1 MLQHKLYLSGMK
13 LDVLLEYKKLHP
25 ESEVNVLLSYGT
37 RESNYP
43 QMFTTHRDKISSL
56 ILDSGAF
63 TKNFSQSDRTAA
75 ISLSGYMTF
84 LKYNYEYFDF
94 AFTYDQDFNIAG
106 FDTNYPIMKKI
117 ISAGYPIVPV
127 VHDYIGEERDEVSVY
142 VEERHPII
150 ALGFSKHKKQ
160 NAIDN
165 IKTAT
170 KPILA
175 AGLKIH
181 LLGLTSLE
189 VHSNVPVHYSDS
201 SSWAQEGMFG
211 CTVWFNPKQSEDK
224 DFGQSRM
231 YFKDKDKSSRDK
243 ATILDNHPDRD
254 VYLEYVKNQLGL
266 TYDDLY
272 GHFCDF
278 NRQLVNVHYFIQ
290 LQDKIRT
297 IHQDLIQQPEW
308 VQYF

>member
-1 MLQHKLYLSGMK
+1 MK
-13 LDVLLEYKKLHP
+13 LEVLLEYKKQHP
-25 ESEVNVLLSYGT
+25 EAELNALLSYGT

-43 QMFTTHRDKISSL
+43 QMLITHRDKIGSL

-63 TKNFSQSDRTAA
+63 TKNISQSDRTAG
-75 ISLSGYMTF
+75 ITLPGYMAY
-84 LKYNYEYFDF
+84 LKYNYKYFDF
-94 AFTYDQDFNIAG
+94 AFTYDQDFNLDG

-117 ISAGYPIVPV
+117 ITAGYPVVPV
-127 VHDYIGEERDEVSVY
+127 VHDYIGEERDEISVY

-150 ALGFSKHKKQ
+150 ALGYSKHKKQ
-160 NAIDN
+160 NAIEN
-165 IKTAT
+165 IKKAI

-201 SSWAQEGMFG
+201 SSWAQEGLYG
-211 CTVWFNPKQSEDK
+211 CTVWFNPNRVDK
-224 DFGQSRM
+224 NFGQSRM
-231 YFKDKDKSSRDK
+231 YFKDRDKSSRDK
-243 ATILDNHPDRD
+243 ATILDNHPDRE
-254 VYLEYVKNQLGL
+254 VFLEYVNSQLGL
-266 TYDDLY
+266 TYEDLY

-290 LQDKIRT
+290 LQDKIRE
-297 IHQDLIQQPEW
+297 IHKDLIQKPEW
-308 VQYF
+308 SPYFQIEDNKTQ